1 MRYACLRTDRWRAA
15 CGAWLAAL
23 IAAFAVLAGN
33 GGAAVAADTAR
44 LTDLR
49 TSVTSD
55 RARLV
60 FDLGAP
66 AQHSVFK
73 LSDPARIVIDIED
86 VDPAADL
93 PSSLSSSS
101 RVAGIRSAVRNGD
114 DLRVVLDLEQPA
126 RPRSFLLEPA
136 GSYGHR
142 LVVDVLSPDEAAPGS
157 DANGPQKLRDLVIA
171 IDPGHG
177 GRDPG
182 ALGRNGTNEADV
194 VLQVARRLRDLL
206 EQTPGFR
213 PVMTRDSDVYLP
225 LRERIKRAREA
236 QADMFVSLHADA
248 FRDTRAR
255 GSSVYALSVNGAS
268 SEAARWLA
276 ERENS
281 ADLIG
286 GVSLDDKDE
295 MVASVLLDLSQ
306 TATIESSLTVGERVL
321 GQLGEVNRLHKHSV
335 QQAGFAVL
343 KSPDI
348 PSILVETA
356 FISNPKEERQL
367 NSAGHQQDLAQAIRD
382 GLRQYFERRA
392 PPGTHVYARDR
403 ASSG

>member
-1 MRYACLRTDRWRAA
+1 MYR
-15 CGAWLAAL
+15 AWLGTLLVAAAL
-23 IAAFAVLAGN
+23 LGGYASGAFA
-33 GGAAVAADTAR
+33 ADAAR

-66 AQHSVFK
+66 AEHSVFT

-86 VDPAADL
+86 VDPTTDL
-93 PSSLSSSS
+93 PQALGSSSHI
-101 RVAGIRSAVRNGD
+101 AGIRSAVRNSD
-114 DLRVVLDLEQPA
+114 DLRVVLDLERPA
-126 RPRSFLLEPA
+126 RARSFLLAPA

-142 LVVDVLSPDEAAPGS
+142 LVVDVLPEGGDGGGS
-157 DANGPQKLRDLVIA
+157 ADQPSGPENLRDLVIA

-177 GRDPG
+177 GHDPG
-182 ALGRNGTNEADV
+182 ALGSNGNNESKV
-194 VLQVARRLRDLL
+194 VLQIARRLRDLL
-206 EQTPGFR
+206 DDTPGFT

-225 LRERIKRAREA
+225 LRERIVRAREA
-236 QADMFVSLHADA
+236 QADLFVSLHADA
-248 FRDTRAR
+248 FRDARAR

-306 TATIESSLTVGERVL
+306 TATIESSLTVGERIL
-321 GQLGEVNRLHKHSV
+321 GELGEVNRLHKHSV

-356 FISNPKEERQL
+356 FISNPEEERNL
-367 NSAGHQQDLAQAIRD
+367 TSAAHQRKLARAIRD
-382 GLRQYFERRA
+382 GLQQYFERRA
-392 PPGTHVYARDR
+392 PPGTHVYARDQ

>member
-1 MRYACLRTDRWRAA
+1 MRQARIRRDRRGAA
-15 CGAWLAAL
+15 YGSCWLALVATVAL
-23 IAAFAVLAGN
+23 LAVHASAAL
-33 GGAAVAADTAR
+33 AADSTR
-44 LTDLR
+44 LTELR

-66 AQHSVFK
+66 TPHSVFT
-73 LSDPARIVIDIED
+73 LSDPARIVIDLED
-86 VDPAADL
+86 VDPDAKL
-93 PSSLSSSS
+93 PSALGDRS

-114 DLRVVLDLEQPA
+114 DLRVVLDLERPA
-126 RPRSFLLEPA
+126 RARSFMLEPA

-142 LVVDVLSPDEAAPGS
+142 LVVDVLPPEGAAQGGARNP
-157 DANGPQKLRDLVIA
+157 GPQDLRDLVIA

-177 GRDPG
+177 GHDPG
-182 ALGRNGTNEADV
+182 ALGRNGTSESDV

-206 EQTPGFR
+206 RETPGFR

-225 LRERIKRAREA
+225 LRKRIRRAREA
-236 QADMFVSLHADA
+236 QADMFISIHADA
-248 FRDTRAR
+248 FRDARAR

-306 TATIESSLTVGERVL
+306 TASIESSLTAGERVL
-321 GQLGEVNRLHKHSV
+321 AELGEVNRLHKHSV

-356 FISNPKEERQL
+356 FISNPREERQL
-367 NSAGHQQDLAQAIRD
+367 TTSSHQRDLARAIRD
-382 GLRQYFERRA
+382 GLRQYFDGRA
-392 PPGTHVYARDR
+392 PPGTHVYAQN
-403 ASSG
+403 